1 VRTDNKGGRV
11 LVSAHTYQPEG
22 VSEGWTAAQL
32 VTALRSRGRRMT
44 VVTAALPKMK
54 RQYGVLGIRCTS
66 KSDTSFISVVNYS
79 EFALRSLFLGRPMRD
94 RFSVVHHVS
103 PMIVRLPS
111 ILGAMGRPFIW
122 GPVGGSIPYPPGFE
136 QYARLST
143 VTNAMRSLDRPRLR
157 GDPTMIFTMRS
168 ADRIVVTTSMAA
180 ESIPER
186 YRRKVMVIP
195 EGIPE
200 SLLVSEPPGEECY
213 IFSSGR
219 LVDYKAMDLLI
230 RAFARVRHGAV
241 RLIITGDGP
250 NKTSL
255 LALISKL
262 GLQESVQMRGR
273 VPRDENQRLMSR
285 SLFCVFP
292 AIREAFGHVNLEA
305 MAAWKPVVVSDWG
318 GPRDLVDNEVTGL
331 KVLGRNPDEH
341 IELLAAAIQRL
352 LDDGEMRRRMG
363 AAAFAR
369 VRKTFTWRE
378 LAARY
383 DSLYD
388 ELSDAL

>member
-1 VRTDNKGGRV
+1 
-11 LVSAHTYQPEG
+11 
-22 VSEGWTAAQL
+22 
-32 VTALRSRGRRMT
+32 
-44 VVTAALPKMK
+44 
-54 RQYGVLGIRCTS
+54 
-66 KSDTSFISVVNYS
+66 
-79 EFALRSLFLGRPMRD
+79 
-94 RFSVVHHVS
+94 
-103 PMIVRLPS
+103 
-111 ILGAMGRPFIW
+111 
-122 GPVGGSIPYPPGFE
+122 
-136 QYARLST
+136 
-143 VTNAMRSLDRPRLR
+143 
-157 GDPTMIFTMRS
+157 MIFTMRS

-363 AAAFAR
+363 AAAFSR
-369 VRKTFTWRE
+369 VRKAFTWRE

-388 ELSDAL
+388 ELSDTL

>member
-1 VRTDNKGGRV
+1 
-11 LVSAHTYQPEG
+11 
-22 VSEGWTAAQL
+22 
-32 VTALRSRGRRMT
+32 MT
-44 VVTAALPKMK
+44 VMTAALPKMK

-66 KSDTSFISVVNYS
+66 KSDTSFISVANYS
-79 EFALRSLFLGRPMRD
+79 EFALRSLLLGRPMRD
-94 RFSVVHHVS
+94 RFSIVHHVS

-111 ILGAMGRPFIW
+111 ILGALGRPFIW

-136 QYARLST
+136 EYARLST
-143 VTNAMRSLDRPRLR
+143 ITNAMRSLDRPRLR
-157 GDPTMIFTMRS
+157 WDPTMIFTMRS

-200 SLLVSEPPGEECY
+200 SLLASSPPGEEPY

-230 RAFARVRHGAV
+230 RAFARVRRGTV
-241 RLIITGDGP
+241 PLIITGDGP

-255 LALISKL
+255 IALIAQL
-262 GLQESVQMRGR
+262 GLQDSVQMRGR
-273 VPRDENQRLMSR
+273 VPRSENQQLMSR

-305 MAAWKPVVVSDWG
+305 MAACKPVVVSDWG

-331 KVLGRNPDEH
+331 KVLGRNPEDH
-341 IELLAAAIQRL
+341 VELLAAAIQRL

-363 AAAFAR
+363 SAAFSRAR
-369 VRKTFTWRE
+369 ETFIWRK

-388 ELSDAL
+388 ELSDTP